1 MTLANLF
8 RRVSFKHIRYQK
20 ARTSMAVLGI
30 ALGVASMVSIDIVN
44 KSVLV
49 SFEDSI
55 NRVAGRAELQV
66 TGAESGFPETMLD
79 RVQNVPGVEYALP
92 VIETNANF
100 AEGTNRSFMIL
111 GVDSLQDHQIRSY
124 KLTDE
129 SADIPDPLMFLAKS
143 DSILLTKAMADRE
156 GIKIDQQI
164 RIQTVQGFKT
174 FYVRGLLNPDGPAGA
189 SGGDIAVMDV
199 YAVQKVFGKI
209 GKIGHID
216 ISFLPGQ
223 NLDIMKERIQAAL
236 PDGYYV
242 DTPAGRTRQMETVT
256 LRFRRSMGLVSF
268 MALLVGMYL
277 IYNTVAISVVHRRKE
292 IGILRALGATR
303 SQVIRLFLGETA
315 FLSGLAALIG
325 IGLGIIFAKLTVGV
339 VAQSLTDLAVR
350 ASIADLAFSWTSFG
364 IDAGIGIGASLIAAL
379 FPAVSGARI
388 TPVSAIRVMP
398 YTDAG
403 MLLSNRIKAASV
415 FFILASI
422 SIFILYITSD
432 PSSNIRSTGVIFLI
446 MIFLLIGTS
455 LFAPVFLRMFISL
468 FHRTLST
475 RLGTVGRL
483 AGLNLQKNISR
494 NAVAVAAVFY
504 GISLFVGS
512 SGLIQSMRMSLI
524 DYIDSIIRADILI
537 ASGHPLATGGSANI
551 PMPIEMRRE
560 LEEIPGVLSAEPF
573 RKVYLNYQGS
583 RILLEMFDVAERLE
597 YCPAMIARGRREDM
611 QRLLPR
617 QDHVVV
623 NEGFAARYRIKP
635 GDSIVLPTPHGP
647 VRFGVAAVVV
657 AYDSDS
663 GTVWMDINTFERHW
677 QDSLADMFE
686 ARIKPGAD
694 LAAVRE
700 AILDRFGK
708 ERKLFVLP
716 AHEFRLEVRKMLDR
730 MFLVNNAVIVITLI
744 IAGFGIIVTLLA
756 SVIER
761 TRELGIL
768 RAIGMTRKQVAGV
781 VLIESLLLG
790 AAGGVLGA
798 ATGIF
803 VGWLNVEGFFRLD
816 FGANIAYHIH
826 YASILL
832 AVILAAGL
840 AALAGLYPAWRATKT
855 NIVEALSYE

>member
-1 MTLANLF
+1 MNLTNLF
-8 RRVSFKHIRYQK
+8 RRISVKHIRHQK
-20 ARTSMAVLGI
+20 TRTFLAVCGI

-55 NRVAGRAELQV
+55 NRVAGRAALQI
-66 TGAESGFPETMLD
+66 TGAESGFPEAMLD

-92 VIETNANF
+92 VIETTANF
-100 AEGTNRSFMIL
+100 ADGTNRSFMIL
-111 GVDSLQDHQIRSY
+111 GVDSLQDQQIRSY

-129 SADIPDPLMFLAKS
+129 SADIPDPLMFLARS

-199 YAVQKVFGKI
+199 YAVQKVFGKE
-209 GKIGHID
+209 GKIDHID
-216 ISFLPGQ
+216 VSFLPGQ
-223 NLDIMKERIQAAL
+223 NLDTMKERIQAAL
-236 PDGYYV
+236 PEGYYV
-242 DTPAGRTRQMETVT
+242 DTPAVRTRQMETVT

-292 IGILRALGATR
+292 IGIMRALGATR
-303 SQVIRLFLGETA
+303 GQIIQLFLGETV
-315 FLSGLAALIG
+315 FLSGLASLLG
-325 IGLGIIFAKLTVGV
+325 IGLGIVFAKLTVGV
-339 VAQSLTDLAVR
+339 VAQSLTDITVR
-350 ASIADLAFSWTSFG
+350 ASIAELSFSWTSFG
-364 IDAGIGIGASLIAAL
+364 IDAGIGIGASLAASL
-379 FPAVSGARI
+379 SPAFSGSRI
-388 TPVSAIRVMP
+388 TPISAIRALP
-398 YTDAG
+398 YSDAAT
-403 MLLSNRIKAASV
+403 LLSKKIKAAST
-415 FFILASI
+415 FFLLASI
-422 SIFILYITSD
+422 SLFIVYITSNA
-432 PSSNIRSTGVIFLI
+432 SSNIRNSGVVFLI
-446 MIFLLIGTS
+446 MVLLLIGTS
-455 LFAPVFLRMFISL
+455 LFSPVFLRRFIGL
-468 FHRTLST
+468 FHRYLST
-475 RLGTVGRL
+475 HLGAGGTL
-483 AGLNLQKNISR
+483 AGLNLQKNLSR

-504 GISLFVGS
+504 GIALFVGS
-512 SGLIQSMRMSLI
+512 SGLIQSVRMSLI

-537 ASGHPLATGGSANI
+537 SSGHPLATGGSANI
-551 PMPIEMRRE
+551 PMPMEMR
-560 LEEIPGVLSAEPF
+560 EEIEKIPGVLSAEPF
-573 RKVYLNYQGS
+573 RKVYLNYQGN
-583 RILLEMFDVAERLE
+583 RILLEMFDVAERME
-597 YCPAMIARGRREDM
+597 YCPAMIAQGRREDM
-611 QRLLPR
+611 RRLLPR

-623 NEGFAARYRIKP
+623 NESFAARFRIKP
-635 GDSIVLPTPHGP
+635 GDSIVLPTPRGP
-647 VRFGVAAVVV
+647 IPFGVAAVVV
-657 AYDSDS
+657 AYGSDS

-677 QDSLADMFE
+677 QDRLADMFE

-694 LAAVRE
+694 LVAVRE
-700 AILDRFGK
+700 AILNRFGK

-744 IAGFGIIVTLLA
+744 IAGFGIIITLLA

-781 VLIESLLLG
+781 VLVESLLLG

-798 ATGIF
+798 ATGIL
-803 VGWLNVEGFFRLD
+803 VGWLNVEAFFRID

-826 YASILL
+826 YASIVL
-832 AVILAAGL
+832 AVVLAAGL
-840 AALAGLYPAWRATKT
+840 AAFAGLYPAWRAAKT
-855 NIVEALSYE
+855 NITEALSYE